1 MARGVQIM
9 SSVMLMSMLAVN
21 EDDNGGSG
29 GGNGCAPL
37 RARATVHGVRPR
49 DGGALR

>member
-1 MARGVQIM
+1 MTI
-9 SSVMLMSMLAVN
+9 VMLTSMLLAVN